1 MPAESRI
8 VPSVKGDLNVA
19 YDTTYESAQVAWQL
33 EKFDRVRQRDKS
45 EFDKPKL
52 GRRQVQNAASKM
64 EPYADKARR
73 MIMLC
78 IGCGRPAWAIHQLLV
93 HEPVE
98 ASCWRK
104 MSPEQCLNLQDAEL
118 LLVLCSLPGAQHQSL
133 SVCMS

>member
-64 EPYADKARR
+64 EPYAGKARR
-73 MIMLC
+73 HDHALHWM
-78 IGCGRPAWAIHQLLV
+78 RQT
-93 HEPVE
+93 
-98 ASCWRK
+98 
-104 MSPEQCLNLQDAEL
+104 CLGNTSAA
-118 LLVLCSLPGAQHQSL
+118 CA
-133 SVCMS
+133 

>member
-1 MPAESRI
+1 MLPMTQPFSRL
-8 VPSVKGDLNVA
+8 SS
-19 YDTTYESAQVAWQL
+19 SATR
-33 EKFDRVRQRDKS
+33 KFDCVRQRNKS
-45 EFDKPKL
+45 KFDEPKL

-64 EPYADKARR
+64 KSSAGKAKG

-78 IGCGRPAWAIHQLLV
+78 IGCGRPAWAMHQLLV

-118 LLVLCSLPGAQHQSL
+118 LLVLYSLPGAQHQSL
-133 SVCMS
+133 SVCTS